1 MGIFN
6 KIFGSSAP
14 VSEETKKEQEAQRQF
29 DLLRD
34 TGVRALRAHEMKT
47 AIDCLSQAHT
57 MRPEEAETLSYLVE
71 ALLQA
76 QAFEEAMP
84 LLKTLSEMEAD
95 NLEIS
100 LLLAQTQGRLNL
112 FDDMAATVMPLMASH
127 AGDARVFCLA
137 GEAAEG
143 QHNDIMAVAWLTQA
157 LALRD
162 DYVKARLLR
171 ARVLK
176 GMGQWS
182 DMLADTEILTAAH
195 DDLEEAWTMH
205 AEALAATGKTEEAA
219 SAFRHVISV
228 NPFSSEAY
236 LQLAAVLE
244 AAGDLQEA
252 LEACNEAVEQM
263 PQLAEVY
270 QLRGG
275 VKLRLHDKLGA
286 ADDLKKALQI
296 KPELAQSLE
305 GAFSNMDNMKCGG

>member
-1 MGIFN
+1 MPGMLACFVWQV
-6 KIFGSSAP
+6 KPLKDSTTTSWPLPGSH
-14 VSEETKKEQEAQRQF
+14 R
-29 DLLRD
+29 
-34 TGVRALRAHEMKT
+34 
-47 AIDCLSQAHT
+47 
-57 MRPEEAETLSYLVE
+57 
-71 ALLQA
+71 
-76 QAFEEAMP
+76 
-84 LLKTLSEMEAD
+84 
-95 NLEIS
+95 
-100 LLLAQTQGRLNL
+100 
-112 FDDMAATVMPLMASH
+112 
-127 AGDARVFCLA
+127 
-137 GEAAEG
+137 
-143 QHNDIMAVAWLTQA
+143 

-195 DDLEEAWTMH
+195 DDPRRAWTMH

-244 AAGDLQEA
+244 AAGDLQGA

-263 PQLAEVY
+263 PQLAEAY

-296 KPELAQSLE
+296 KPRSGAKPRRGFLQYGQYEMWRLRNKKQSGRSIDASSGFFLCMVFNIRLFFPVWILQNNFEYLLIESVLKSPKSLAE
-305 GAFSNMDNMKCGG
+305 W